1 MPKATQSRTRPLAP
15 FADWVLEVPGDFGP
29 AQAFLGW
36 FVLETGGAVTSPSG
50 RQVSQSELAFRLGD
64 WDVTQASGGTAELRG
79 PAGQVF
85 RVRFHSSSTGF
96 EEVSDAGAW
105 AWGGLASIT
114 GDPDGPPLA
123 PGAPLASLVSALYA
137 ALAFSAGRF
146 AGTPD
151 INIAIDLADV
161 MASLIE
167 VFGLKYAAEG
177 VVRERAGDWGGLAG
191 WGLYHCA
198 DGAVALALRD
208 HMQLLALGE
217 ALDLPELQDSR
228 YEDFMWGLCAEVDE
242 VNAILA
248 SRLLDLPAAEV
259 VDRLISSRIAVS
271 RARPLLDMLRDEH
284 LSARSSF
291 ARRQGVLLPT
301 LPFRLRSEGESP
313 PHFQDAAHP
322 PLAGVRILDMSSV
335 WAGPL
340 AARLLADL
348 GATVVKLVRPN
359 SQVGFFQSGEEWN
372 RDFYAILN
380 DRNKSGHLVDLTT
393 ESGRAWLRKEVARA
407 DVLFEN
413 FAVGSLERAGF
424 GHRVLHEINPRTVVV
439 AMPALGLEGPN
450 ARSVG
455 YGATIEQAAGIG
467 WLYSDESGNP
477 HRSGINFSD
486 PIAGL
491 WGAIGALLGLSG
503 SRDTCVVELSQQE
516 ASLSLMIGPL
526 ARAQVD
532 DNYQPRAVS
541 ATSRGSAW
549 SMASRKATEER
560 DIRVRTL
567 DEVVGTP
574 DAPGS
579 IAACWVRHP
588 DGRDYPLVGLPWTG
602 TFAGLVPL
610 IPVEMPEEV

>member
-1 MPKATQSRTRPLAP
+1 MPEAAQSRTIPLAP
-15 FADWVLEVPGDFGP
+15 FADWVLEIPEDFGP

-36 FVLETGGAVTSPSG
+36 FILETGGGAASVSG
-50 RQVSQSELAFRLGD
+50 RQFSQSELALRLGE
-64 WDVTQASGGTAELRG
+64 WDVTEASGGSAELRG
-79 PAGQVF
+79 PAGQAY
-85 RVRFHSSSTGF
+85 RVRFHGSSTGL
-96 EEVSDAGAW
+96 EEISDAGAW

-123 PGAPLASLVSALYA
+123 PGAPLASAVSALHA

-146 AGTPD
+146 AGTPEID
-151 INIAIDLADV
+151 IAIDLADV
-161 MASLIE
+161 VASLIE

-198 DGAVALALRD
+198 DGSVALALRD
-208 HMQLLALGE
+208 HPQLLALSE
-217 ALDLPELQDSR
+217 ALELPELRDSR
-228 YEDFMWGLCAEVDE
+228 YEDFMWGMCTEVDE

-248 SRLLDLPAAEV
+248 SRLLDLPAGEV
-259 VDRLISSRIAVS
+259 VNRLISCRIAVS
-271 RARPLLDMLRDEH
+271 RARPLKDMLDDEH

-291 ARRQGVLLPT
+291 ARRQGVLLPR
-301 LPFRLRSEGESP
+301 LPFRLHSEGGSAP
-313 PHFQDAAHP
+313 PREQAAHP
-322 PLAGVRILDMSSV
+322 PLAGVHVLDMSSV

-380 DRNKSGHLVDLTT
+380 DRNKAGYLVDLTT
-393 ESGRAWLRKEVARA
+393 ESGRAWLRREVARA

-424 GHRVLHEINPRTVVV
+424 GHRTLHEINPRTVVV
-439 AMPALGLEGPN
+439 AMPALGLDGPN
-450 ARSVG
+450 ARGVG

-467 WLYSDESGNP
+467 WLYSDEAGDP

-491 WGAIGALLGLSG
+491 WGTIGAILGLSA
-503 SRDTCVVELSQQE
+503 SRDRCVVELSQQE
-516 ASLSLMIGPL
+516 ASLSLMVGPL
-526 ARAQVD
+526 ARVQLD
-532 DNYQPRAVS
+532 GGYRPRAIS
-541 ATSRGSAW
+541 AAASDGSW
-549 SMASRKATEER
+549 EMASNTGAQER
-560 DIRVRTL
+560 NIRVRTL
-567 DEVVGTP
+567 DEVVGAP
-574 DAPGS
+574 AAPGS

>member
-1 MPKATQSRTRPLAP
+1 MPETTPSRTIPLVP
-15 FADWVLEVPGDFGP
+15 FADWVLEIPEDFGP

-36 FVLETGGAVTSPSG
+36 FILEAGGAANSASG
-50 RQVSQSELAFRLGD
+50 RQFSQSELALRLGD

-79 PAGQVF
+79 PAGQVY
-85 RVRFHSSSTGF
+85 RVRFHASSTGF
-96 EEVSDAGAW
+96 EEVSDVGAW

-123 PGAPLASLVSALYA
+123 PGAPLASAVSALHA

-151 INIAIDLADV
+151 VDIAIDLADV
-161 MASLIE
+161 VASLIE

-198 DGAVALALRD
+198 DGSVALALRD
-208 HMQLLALGE
+208 HAQLLALSQ
-217 ALDLPELQDSR
+217 ALELPELRDSR
-228 YEDFMWGLCAEVDE
+228 YQDFMWGLCAEIDE

-248 SRLLDLPAAEV
+248 SRLLDLSAAEV
-259 VDRLISSRIAVS
+259 VDRLISCRIAVS

-291 ARRQGVLLPT
+291 ARRQGVLLPA
-301 LPFRLRSEGESP
+301 LPFRLRSGGGSVP
-313 PHFQDAAHP
+313 PFEHAAHP
-322 PLAGVRILDMSSV
+322 PLAGVRVLDMSSV

-380 DRNKSGHLVDLTT
+380 DRNKAGHLVDLTT
-393 ESGRAWLRKEVARA
+393 ESGRAWLRREVARA

-424 GHRVLHEINPRTVVV
+424 DHGALHEINPRIVVV

-450 ARSVG
+450 ARGVG

-467 WLYSDESGNP
+467 WLYSDESGSP

-491 WGAIGALLGLSG
+491 WGAIGALLGLSE
-503 SRDTCVVELSQQE
+503 SRDRCVVEVSQQE

-532 DNYQPRAVS
+532 DSYRPHAVS
-541 ATSRGSAW
+541 ATARGGSWA
-549 SMASRKATEER
+549 MASRTDTEER

-574 DAPGS
+574 EATGS
-579 IAACWVRHP
+579 IAACWIRHP

-602 TFAGLVPL
+602 TFANGVQLT
-610 IPVEMPEEV
+610 PVEMPREV